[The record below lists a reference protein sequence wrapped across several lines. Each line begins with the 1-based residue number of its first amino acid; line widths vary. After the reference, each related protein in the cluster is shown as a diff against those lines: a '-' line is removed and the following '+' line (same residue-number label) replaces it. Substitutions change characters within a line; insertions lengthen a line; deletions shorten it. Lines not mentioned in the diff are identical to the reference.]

1 MLVKLFTEYVH
12 GFLQLIYS
20 FLKPYFIEICVTEIH
35 ITEIHVSKIRVIQGL
50 GACYRGVEG
59 VLNSPLPIRYTQK
72 QCERL
77 HSNIS
82 Q

>member
-20 FLKPYFIEICVTEIH
+20 LLKPYFNEIRV
-35 ITEIHVSKIRVIQGL
+35 TEIHVSKIRVIQGL
-50 GACYRGVEG
+50 GVCYRGVEG